1 MSQRLQALSKAQ
13 AEAELYGGAEEL
25 APVVIVVGLVHM
37 INLLLVGDV
46 DVTSVSWLTR
56 NEKIV
61 LTNHRWLSGPFQEAM
76 PRCKAQG
83 DPRKQS

>member
-25 APVVIVVGLVHM
+25 ALVVVGLVHM
-37 INLLLVGDV
+37 IDLLLIGDV

-61 LTNHRWLSGPFQEAM
+61 LTNHRWLSEPFQEAM